1 MGPSAE
7 TEFRGV
13 FTQRLVNMFLF
24 LAELANGRRDSFE
37 TPLERDLDLFLGVGG
52 SGRSPLN
59 PPTPRHEGA
68 GVRVNQETKWKF
80 IVVYREVVKY
90 RMKYNLRRARGQG
103 LRAPYRT
110 PGPSV
115 RLHI

>member
-1 MGPSAE
+1 MVMGPSAE

-13 FTQRLVNMFLF
+13 FTQRQVNMFF

-68 GVRVNQETKWKF
+68 GVRVDQEGSGSKL
-80 IVVYREVVKY
+80 VAYREVVENNSK
-90 RMKYNLRRARGQG
+90 M
-103 LRAPYRT
+103 
-110 PGPSV
+110 
-115 RLHI
+115 